1 MTGISR
7 VRAYGR
13 RRFAGTMASCG
24 SASARQMKV
33 FLSAIPR
40 IRGGMERS
48 ALPAR
53 GQRLDRSLP
62 VLGRQ
67 WSGLGWYMPSP
78 IAAAASSINCSCLRW
93 RRTPANC
100 WAKGRLSMTAA
111 AIYLPLRGQRFINAP
126 VGTTSLLLR
135 AGLKMAG
142 RRYCAR
148 AR

>member
-1 MTGISR
+1 MISLWSLPVLTMCPLYRSCIQRTWLIGLSSTTLWMNCRYLVMTGISR

-40 IRGGMERS
+40 SRGGMERS

-53 GQRLDRSLP
+53 GQRLDRSRP
-62 VLGRQ
+62 FWDDNAQ
-67 WSGLGWYMPSP
+67 GLVWYMPSP

-93 RRTPANC
+93 A
-100 WAKGRLSMTAA
+100 GR
-111 AIYLPLRGQRFINAP
+111 QRI
-126 VGTTSLLLR
+126 
-135 AGLKMAG
+135 AG
-142 RRYCAR
+142 RRADYL
-148 AR
+148 